1 MVMVGFERRARRE
14 SNARL
19 LLGQRESTKTISGR
33 TGGVA
38 HVAES
43 TDGNADALV
52 VLVDADEGGWLW
64 IVWRDWH
71 GEKKSASQVYIAA
84 RLHVN
89 TAA

>member
-1 MVMVGFERRARRE
+1 MRLVMAGFERRARRE

-43 TDGNADALV
+43 TDGDANALI
-52 VLVDADEGGWLW
+52 VLVDAGEGG
-64 IVWRDWH
+64 
-71 GEKKSASQVYIAA
+71 
-84 RLHVN
+84 
-89 TAA
+89 

>member
-1 MVMVGFERRARRE
+1 MMAGFERRARRE

-43 TDGNADALV
+43 TDGDANTLIV
-52 VLVDADEGGWLW
+52 FVDAGEGG
-64 IVWRDWH
+64 
-71 GEKKSASQVYIAA
+71 
-84 RLHVN
+84 
-89 TAA
+89 